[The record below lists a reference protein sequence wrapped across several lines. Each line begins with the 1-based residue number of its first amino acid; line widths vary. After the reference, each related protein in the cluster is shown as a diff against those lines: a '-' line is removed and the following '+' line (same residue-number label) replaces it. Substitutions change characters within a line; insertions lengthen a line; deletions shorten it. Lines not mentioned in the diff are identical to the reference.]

1 MTDGQRKLAEDNI
14 NLCYWKSHRYLHK
27 FGEDFFARMGMQF
40 DDIVSLGYTAL
51 CKAAIEYDPEKGTFA
66 TLYVWKFYVEMR
78 RVIRSAFT
86 QVGKAMT
93 NAVSYDVLLDAD
105 GTTFLELVGSKTDDI
120 SDQACR
126 EMRHEV
132 EEAANRV
139 LSEREVQILKCAR
152 EEEMTQQQISK
163 RVGVSQAHVSRLTNK
178 ALKKLAEELAR
189 LGYLL

>member
-1 MTDGQRKLAEDNI
+1 MTDGQRKLVDDNI
-14 NLCYWKSHRYLHK
+14 NLCYWKSHRYLHEN
-27 FGEDFFARMGMQF
+27 GEDFFTRIGMQF
-40 DDIVSLGYTAL
+40 DDIVSLGYAAL
-51 CKAAIEYDPEKGTFA
+51 CNAAIEYDPEKGAFA

-78 RVIRSAFT
+78 RAIRSAFT

-178 ALKKLAEELAR
+178 ALKKLAEELTR
-189 LGYLL
+189 LGYSL